1 MRSLATAVDA
11 GLRPFYFAAIFWGPV
26 YRDYFTDLLLASL
39 LSPSNLPAL
48 DPRRGNKFLI
58 ATPRSDWDAI
68 QEHPMFRL
76 LRAYAEPEWLD
87 LEVSPDDH
95 QMDRKMRAMSRGHR
109 LVASRAFEDRAVG
122 VFVTPDLILS
132 DGSVAAMKRL
142 VEVGKKIVLAVA
154 IRYQHEPIVAE
165 LERVGYLKPGQP
177 LAIGS
182 RDLMRIA
189 LRYLHSETLRYE
201 YDAPWF
207 AVSPVSVYWQ
217 VPRGNGMIIHSFSW
231 APLVVDYGALDHHDT
246 KTFDHWT
253 LDGDYIYR
261 NFPSPADVHVVTDS
275 DEITLVSF
283 TKESDLHF
291 ELRPYLAGR
300 ARWVTDWYKARLIRA
315 LKDSS
320 VMDPLKRHIFATPVY
335 LHAGE
340 ISPAWPQTRIQ
351 AARIIARAYG
361 PHGRRERMAAIGAG
375 VLAPDL
381 CFDLGRREG
390 GMIYMIYWF
399 WRYRRFVWQRVKEK
413 VGLVRGRSRVD
424 DRRDWVGPSFGLMN
438 PLFSVRAALNI
449 WGWHWRYRRYLWQRV
464 KEKVGLVRG
473 RSRVDDGHDWAGP
486 SFGLLNPV
494 FSVRAVL
501 NIWGWHWRYRRY
513 LWQRVKEK
521 VGLVRGRSR
530 VDDGRDWVSPALRPM
545 HPIWSLRVI
554 LRKRLTGAYRST
566 RTSPKASGR
575 GRRYE

>member
-1 MRSLATAVDA
+1 MRFFATAVDA

-39 LSPSNLPAL
+39 LSPNNLPAL

-76 LRAYAEPEWLD
+76 LRAYAEPEWLG

-95 QMDRKMRAMSRGHR
+95 RMDRKMRAMSRGHQ

-142 VEVGKKIVLAVA
+142 LEVGKKVVLAVA
-154 IRYQHEPIVAE
+154 IRYQHEPILTE
-165 LERVGYLKPGQP
+165 LERAGYLKPGQP

-189 LRYLHSETLRYE
+189 LRYLHSETRRYE
-201 YDAPWF
+201 FDAPWF
-207 AVSPVSVYWQ
+207 EASPVSVYWQ

-261 NFPSPADVHVVTDS
+261 NFPTPSDVHVVTDS

-300 ARWVTDWYKARLIRA
+300 PRWITDWYKARLIRA
-315 LKDSS
+315 LKNSS
-320 VMDPLKRHIFATPVY
+320 VMDPLKRHIFPTPVY

-340 ISPAWPQTRIQ
+340 ISPDWAQTRRQ
-351 AARIIARAYG
+351 AARIIARACG
-361 PHGRRERMAAIGAG
+361 PHGHLERMAAVGAG

-381 CFDLGRREG
+381 CFSLGRREG
-390 GMIYMIYWF
+390 WMIHWF

-413 VGLVRGRSRVD
+413 AGLVRGRSRVD
-424 DRRDWVGPSFGLMN
+424 DGRDWEGPSFGLMN
-438 PLFSVRAALNI
+438 PVFSVRAALNI

-473 RSRVDDGHDWAGP
+473 RA
-486 SFGLLNPV
+486 
-494 FSVRAVL
+494 
-501 NIWGWHWRYRRY
+501 
-513 LWQRVKEK
+513 
-521 VGLVRGRSR
+521 R
-530 VDDGRDWVSPALRPM
+530 VDDGRDWASPALGPM
-545 HPIWSLRVI
+545 HPIWSLRLI

-566 RTSPKASGR
+566 RTAPKASGR